1 MDEFRQSYTQ
11 VKGPLVSKELLETV
25 YRGLTVEEQS
35 QTSVVILAGGFVG
48 GNRVVPGGG
57 GIPQ

>member
-25 YRGLTVEEQS
+25 YRGPNGGRTV
-35 QTSVVILAGGFVG
+35 TNIGRNLGGGFVG

-57 GIPQ
+57 GIP